1 VIDVRVCVIAP
12 VDLHQDRAE
21 AVHLRGVFEEVARRR
36 HSVIFIGTRA
46 HVETGSLVH
55 EYAVLVPKIRGIW
68 WPMFSAAAVL
78 YALVLDS
85 RYKFDLIYLRD
96 LVTPFFA
103 ELFLRMLVRRKIV
116 LEVNGIFSEELIRG
130 IRPWSRGL
138 IGGLIRGLER
148 HVLRNAD
155 LCICVCS
162 WLMREIIKR
171 GADPVKVALVPNGV
185 SLEAFSPVI
194 DGSEVVHNYGLEGR
208 KIVIFVGSFTNQHNI
223 SLLIRSMRLIVETRR
238 DVSLIL
244 VGDGPT
250 MNNMQ
255 KLAGESGVTE
265 DVLFAGRVPHKSIPK
280 LLAASHVAVVPL
292 TRSTTVGEMI
302 PLKVLEYWAMQKPV
316 VTTRAGVEGIP
327 EARDGENVL
336 FVEEDDRSMADGIL
350 RVLGDD
356 RLAKKLGENGRKAV
370 ETKYN
375 WHNIVDQTVA
385 ILQEKLSIRESRS

>member
-1 VIDVRVCVIAP
+1 MIDLKICIIAP
-12 VDLHQDRAE
+12 LDLHQDRAE
-21 AVHLRGVFEEVARRR
+21 AVHLRGMFEEMGRRT
-36 HSVIFIGTRA
+36 HSIVYIGTRG

-55 EYAVLVPKIRGIW
+55 EYAMQVPKIRGIW

-78 YALVLDS
+78 YALILDS

-103 ELFLRMLVRRKIV
+103 ELLLRTLVRRKIV
-116 LEVNGIFSEELIRG
+116 LEVNGVFSEELIRG
-130 IRPWSRGL
+130 IRPCSRGL
-138 IGGLIRGLER
+138 IGGLIHGLER
-148 HVLRNAD
+148 YVLRNAD

-185 SLEAFSPVI
+185 SLEAFNPAI

-250 MNNMQ
+250 RDNMQ
-255 KLAGESGVTE
+255 KLARESGVTE
-265 DVLFAGRVPHKSIPK
+265 DVLFAGRVTHKSIPN

-316 VTTRAGVEGIP
+316 VTTRAGVGGIP

-350 RVLGDD
+350 RVLDDD

-375 WHNIVDQTVA
+375 WHNIVDQTVT
-385 ILQEKLSIRESRS
+385 ILEEKLSIRESGS